1 MACLAKCYPFGVCV
15 CVWKRL
21 QWHYFGS
28 EDQNHEPSWRRA
40 TSAARNKTRNKCFMK
55 QTYTSLPY
63 FFGCQFAASSC
74 IQSPQFL
81 HFFLFLKHTQERT
94 RERERERKQSHIV
107 ISDCKTSDLPLIP
120 VPQRGF
126 RRWPVSPL
134 KTCVYIHLVNHVNRS
149 KIFGINKHL
158 KECHSWFLSVTV
170 ISPVQS

>member
-15 CVWKRL
+15 CVCERDSSGIISAVRIKTMSPA
-21 QWHYFGS
+21 GG
-28 EDQNHEPSWRRA
+28 EPQVLLEI
-40 TSAARNKTRNKCFMK
+40 K
-55 QTYTSLPY
+55 QEINALWN
-63 FFGCQFAASSC
+63 
-74 IQSPQFL
+74 
-81 HFFLFLKHTQERT
+81 KHTQVSHIFSVASLLPAAASNHLRFCTFSFFSNTHKREP
-94 RERERERKQSHIV
+94 ERERERKQSHIV